1 MQSDEVVWQIINH
14 AHCSYKSTSEKDN
27 FCRNEYNVTGL
38 CNRSSCP
45 LANSQYA
52 TVLEED
58 GKMRVNDKLLIFVTL
73 LKGKLYL
80 AMKTAERA
88 HKPASLW
95 ERVLLSV
102 DYADALEQIT
112 CMLKHWPKFLVH
124 KNKQRLTKLVQYL
137 IRCRRLNKT
146 IRPDIVTMPRR
157 ETKREVR
164 KEAKAEKAAKI
175 QTSIEKELLERLS
188 NGTYNSAYKFSSAK
202 YIQEL
207 SDHHMVTR
215 TNEVTARTILLFLSK
230 HHAKG

>member
-58 GKMRVNDKLLIFVTL
+58 
-73 LKGKLYL
+73 GKLYL

-215 TNEVTARTILLFLSK
+215 TNEVKKKRKVPTRMHRELEFEIEETNTK
-230 HHAKG
+230 

>member
-1 MQSDEVVWQIINH
+1 MFLISTTKWTKIINH

-58 GKMRVNDKLLIFVTL
+58 GKMRVNDKLLIYVTL

-112 CMLKHWPKFLVH
+112 CMLKHW
-124 KNKQRLTKLVQYL
+124 
-137 IRCRRLNKT
+137 
-146 IRPDIVTMPRR
+146 
-157 ETKREVR
+157 
-164 KEAKAEKAAKI
+164 
-175 QTSIEKELLERLS
+175 
-188 NGTYNSAYKFSSAK
+188 
-202 YIQEL
+202 
-207 SDHHMVTR
+207 
-215 TNEVTARTILLFLSK
+215 
-230 HHAKG
+230 

>member
-58 GKMRVNDKLLIFVTL
+58 GK
-73 LKGKLYL
+73 LYL

-112 CMLKHWPKFLVH
+112 CMLKHWWVCQRSSSMKFELR
-124 KNKQRLTKLVQYL
+124 QLGQSSSF
-137 IRCRRLNKT
+137 IR
-146 IRPDIVTMPRR
+146 
-157 ETKREVR
+157 
-164 KEAKAEKAAKI
+164 
-175 QTSIEKELLERLS
+175 TSNAWQNWFSI
-188 NGTYNSAYKFSSAK
+188 SSAVGDWIK
-202 YIQEL
+202 PLGLI
-207 SDHHMVTR
+207 
-215 TNEVTARTILLFLSK
+215 
-230 HHAKG
+230 

>member
-58 GKMRVNDKLLIFVTL
+58 
-73 LKGKLYL
+73 GKLYL

>member
-1 MQSDEVVWQIINH
+1 M
-14 AHCSYKSTSEKDN
+14 C
-27 FCRNEYNVTGL
+27 F
-38 CNRSSCP
+38 
-45 LANSQYA
+45 
-52 TVLEED
+52 
-58 GKMRVNDKLLIFVTL
+58 
-73 LKGKLYL
+73 
-80 AMKTAERA
+80 
-88 HKPASLW
+88 
-95 ERVLLSV
+95 
-102 DYADALEQIT
+102 
-112 CMLKHWPKFLVH
+112 
-124 KNKQRLTKLVQYL
+124 
-137 IRCRRLNKT
+137 
-146 IRPDIVTMPRR
+146 RPDIVTMPRR